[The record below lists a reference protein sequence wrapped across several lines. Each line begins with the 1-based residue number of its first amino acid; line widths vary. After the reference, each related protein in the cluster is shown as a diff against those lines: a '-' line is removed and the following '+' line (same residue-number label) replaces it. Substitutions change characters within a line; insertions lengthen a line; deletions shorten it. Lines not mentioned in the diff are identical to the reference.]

1 MLLKS
6 KVGLGL
12 IVWYLIWCPGSLSAR
27 SSSAISQREAV
38 LRSLLIPGCG
48 QHALGAEKLARGF
61 MVAEAGL
68 WIGYY
73 LASETAQWYHQNYR
87 AFAALHAGTDYAL
100 KSDIYYFWLGQYD
113 SIQEYNTEQIRRRDL
128 DSIYPTDNGYDWSW
142 DDTANRQRYNQ
153 LRQAGLLASKGA
165 SFLMGS
171 MVLNRVVSAINI
183 LFLTRSGNEYSA
195 GSPAFSATLVSIPQ
209 GGQVRLLL
217 VF

>member
-1 MLLKS
+1 M
-6 KVGLGL
+6 
-12 IVWYLIWCPGSLSAR
+12 
-27 SSSAISQREAV
+27 
-38 LRSLLIPGCG
+38 LRSLLVPGWG
-48 QHALGAEKLARGF
+48 QYVLGAEEVARGF

-73 LASETAQWYHQNYR
+73 LASETAQWYQQNYR
-87 AFAALHAGTDYAL
+87 AFAALHAGTDYTL

-113 SIQEYNTEQIRRRDL
+113 SIQDYNTEQIRRRDL
-128 DSIYPTDNGYDWSW
+128 DSIYPTENGYDWSW

-153 LRQAGLLASKGA
+153 LRQASLLASKGA

-183 LFLTRSGNEYSA
+183 LFLTRAGNEQATTAPALSA
-195 GSPAFSATLVSIPQ
+195 SLVSIPE
-209 GGQVRLLL
+209 GGQVRFVL